1 MMREEEQEGEKMT
14 NQGIATIKL
23 TESEIQIV
31 LNSLRMSISTL
42 VPCVDSG
49 EWKVPYEQLEKD
61 FMHILKQL
69 REYRRGIQNDK
80 KQETPEESICET
92 CD

>member
-1 MMREEEQEGEKMT
+1 MT
-14 NQGIATIKL
+14 NQGVATIKL
-23 TESEIQIV
+23 TESEIQLV
-31 LNSLRMSISTL
+31 LNSLKMSISTL
-42 VPCVDSG
+42 VPCVDTG

-69 REYRRGIQNDK
+69 RDYKRGIQNDK
-80 KQETPEESICET
+80 KEEKSTSYQASTDCET